1 MNEGALLLLELALMF
16 LLLWAAWRHSG
27 DKHKQNLGF
36 FAFHESLA
44 PEQPN
49 KQDSQKMVRV

>member
-1 MNEGALLLLELALMF
+1 
-16 LLLWAAWRHSG
+16 LLWAAWRHSG